1 VIDELL
7 AEAGAKMD
15 QAVTH
20 TQGEFASVRT
30 GRANPALLHRVTVEY
45 YGTPTPLQQ
54 LASVSVPEPQ
64 MLVVQPFD
72 PSSLGDIER
81 AIQAA
86 GLGLNPSNDGN
97 VIRLAFP
104 PLTEERRKELIRVV
118 RGMAEEGR
126 IAIRNIRRH
135 AKDDIESLEG
145 DVSEDDVHRGE
156 ARLQEITDEH
166 IRRLDEVLGH
176 KEAELLEV

>member
-1 VIDELL
+1 MIDELL

-15 QAVTH
+15 QAVAH
-20 TQGEFASVRT
+20 TQGEFSTIRT

-45 YGTPTPLQQ
+45 YGSPTPLQQ

-64 MLVVQPFD
+64 LLVIQPFD
-72 PSSLGDIER
+72 PSSLGSIEK
-81 AIQAA
+81 ALQTA
-86 GLGLNPSNDGN
+86 GLGLNPSNDGT

-118 RGMAEEGR
+118 RQMAEEGR
-126 IAIRNIRRH
+126 VAVRNIRRH

-145 DVSEDDVHRGE
+145 ESEDDIHRGE

-166 IRRLDEVLGH
+166 IARLDELLSH

>member
-15 QAVTH
+15 QAVAH
-20 TQGEFASVRT
+20 TQGEFATVRT

-64 MLVVQPFD
+64 LLVIQPFD

-81 AIQAA
+81 ALQAGA
-86 GLGLNPSNDGN
+86 FGLNPSNDGN
-97 VIRLAFP
+97 VIRLSFP

-126 IAIRNIRRH
+126 VAVRNVRRH
-135 AKDDIESLEG
+135 TKDAIEALRGE
-145 DVSEDDVHRGE
+145 VSDDDVHRGE

-166 IRRLDEVLGH
+166 IGRLDEVLGH
-176 KEAELLEV
+176 KETELLEV